1 MGKRFDFDGARK
13 AGYSDQEISSYL
25 GESNPNFDV
34 EAAVKSGYTPEEVNS
49 YLSEQR
55 QPSRTKSILSAG
67 AKGLRRGAA
76 NINPLMLGGSIPEKL
91 QERAFE
97 KLLPSQEKPT
107 ERLVER
113 AGELLPAVALGPEGL
128 GVKGLQLAGGALAGH
143 IAEQEGFGKGGQ
155 MVSELVGFSF
165 PGLVKS
171 LGVKALS
178 VFKKGAASTAGKSAA
193 AFAKIKP
200 EQVNEAIRS
209 AAERLG
215 VLENLPLSTQVDN
228 RLIQSAETKL
238 AQSVV
243 GGPIQRKL
251 SKAAEK
257 LGETYKDV
265 GKQLSSRE
273 NLLPSVISSEATN
286 VLQGME
292 ESAEQAYRSLYSQ
305 ASKALPE
312 NAVTLSNVGQG
323 IHKVIDS
330 TLNKLKS
337 SLGTP
342 SKDALYN
349 RLNRLKTAW
358 NATPELQ
365 SGIIP
370 IKELET
376 LKQDL
381 NQVIKYE
388 TKGGVDKLLAPLQ
401 GVTKEGIQS
410 YGRHFNPE
418 YLNKFNEAE
427 RLFKENAKVF
437 RKNPVMKSLVKG
449 DRPEQIFG
457 RMNTVK
463 GINELEK
470 VFNKTPEG
478 KETMDA
484 LKKYKLEDILN
495 RRVLDKNGEISWAK
509 SAGMFK
515 EPKVRDLV
523 VKLVGSEQYKRLKD
537 LSIVSSGI
545 EQGFKK
551 FLNTSNTATT
561 AADMAL
567 LYVMPV
573 KAASQLFSGNLLGAA
588 KTVGGILGPAQ
599 LAKLIANPKF
609 VEAAIEAAKA
619 GKGSSASN
627 FIQKM
632 QRIGQFTVFELL
644 RNFSSRENSQQ
655 SQDTQSTESIQ

>member
-1 MGKRFDFDGARK
+1 MAKRFDFEGARK

-34 EAAVKSGYTPEEVNS
+34 QGAIQSGYSPEEVNS
-49 YLSEQR
+49 YLSKQR
-55 QPSRTKSILSAG
+55 QPSRAKSILSAG
-67 AKGLRRGAA
+67 AKGLRRGVA
-76 NINPLMLGGSIPEKL
+76 NINPLMLGGAIPEQL
-91 QERAFE
+91 QESAFE
-97 KLLPSQEKPT
+97 QLLPSQEKPA
-107 ERLVER
+107 ERLAER
-113 AGELLPAVALGPEGL
+113 TGELLPLVALGPEGL
-128 GVKGLQLAGGALAGH
+128 GAKGLQLAGGALAGH

-178 VFKKGAASTAGKSAA
+178 AFKKGATGQTAARL
-193 AFAKIKP
+193 AKIKP
-200 EQVNEAIRS
+200 EQVNEAVRG

-215 VLENLPLSTQVDN
+215 VLETLPLSSQIDN
-228 RLIQSAETKL
+228 NLVRAIETKL
-238 AQSVV
+238 MQSVS
-243 GGPIQRKL
+243 GGPIQRNIEKTG
-251 SKAAEK
+251 EK
-257 LGETYKDV
+257 LAETYKDV
-265 GKQLSSRE
+265 GKALSARE
-273 NLLPSVISSEATN
+273 NMLPSVLSSEAAN
-286 VLQGME
+286 VLQGIE
-292 ESAEQAYRSLYSQ
+292 ESAEQSYRSLYSQ

-312 NAVTLSNVGQG
+312 SAMTLSNVGQG

-349 RLNRLKTAW
+349 RLSRLKTAW

-365 SGIIP
+365 AGIIP

-410 YGRHFNPE
+410 YGRHFNPN

-427 RLFKENAKVF
+427 RLFKENAQVF

-449 DRPEQIFG
+449 ERPEQIFG
-457 RMNTVK
+457 RMSTVK

-495 RRVLDKNGEISWAK
+495 KRVLDKNGEISWGKA
-509 SAGMFK
+509 AGMFK
-515 EPKVRDLV
+515 EPKIRDLV
-523 VKLVGSEQYKRLKD
+523 IKLVGSEQYKKLKD
-537 LSIVSSGI
+537 LSAVSSGI

-551 FLNTSNTATT
+551 YLNTSKTAST
-561 AADMAL
+561 AADMML
-567 LYVMPV
+567 LGGLPI
-573 KAASQLFSGNLLGAA
+573 KAATQLFSGNILGAL
-588 KTVGGILGPAQ
+588 KSSFFIFGPNQFARM
-599 LAKLIANPKF
+599 ISNPKF

-619 GKGSSASN
+619 GRGSSASK
-627 FIQKM
+627 FVEKM
-632 QRIGQFTVFELL
+632 QRVAQFSTQEIIKNL
-644 RNFSSRENSQQ
+644 SQQ
-655 SQDTQSTESIQ
+655 SQSSEQDEISD